1 MQESIQPLLLT
12 IPQVAK
18 TLNLGRT
25 KVYHLIA
32 TKQLPVMHFGRAVRV
47 SSSVAAKRWIEQ
59 QEQHDELASVC
70 VGLAALSRMTK
81 AVFLM
86 QERKVTYGQACDTAT
101 AQSTGGNLMGVG

>member
-47 SSSVAAKRWIEQ
+47 SSSSLKRWIEQ
-59 QEQHDELASVC
+59 QEQHDKSA
-70 VGLAALSRMTK
+70 
-81 AVFLM
+81 
-86 QERKVTYGQACDTAT
+86 
-101 AQSTGGNLMGVG
+101 